1 MTSPELDREFYA
13 ALGGMELGATGIR
26 EYEDVTSDTRGLQ
39 ESMIDHLLTLDN
51 FDPEDDNA
59 MAHSLFYLKNLLDQ
73 DFARLRTLDYDDEII
88 ASGAA
93 VVMAVDD
100 KGNVGFETLCDEVR
114 LHGTIRGPQVINVP
128 FIDSAELAEITAAD
142 ILERQPIPQI
152 SAALEIENA
161 SFEVIDPDSPEGTFD
176 NVDPDH
182 RVFLALVYPELKVK
196 RRA

>member
-1 MTSPELDREFYA
+1 MTTPELDQQFYA
-13 ALGGMELGATGIR
+13 ALGGMELSAGGIR
-26 EYEDVTSDTRGLQ
+26 EYEDVTTDTRGLQ
-39 ESMIDHLLTLDN
+39 DSLIDHMLTLGDFN
-51 FDPEDDNA
+51 PEDETA
-59 MAHSLFYLKNLLDQ
+59 MAHTMFYLKSLLDQ
-73 DFARLRTLDYDDEII
+73 DFARLRTIDYDDEIV

-100 KGNVGFETLCDEVR
+100 KGNIGFETLCDEVR
-114 LHGTIRGPQVINVP
+114 LHGTIRGPNVINVP

-176 NVDPDH
+176 HVQPDH
-182 RVFLALVYPELKVK
+182 RVFLALVYPDLKVK

>member
-26 EYEDVTSDTRGLQ
+26 EYEDVTMDTRGLQ
-39 ESMIDHLLTLDN
+39 DSLIDYMLTLGEFN
-51 FDPEDDNA
+51 PEDETA
-59 MAHSLFYLKNLLDQ
+59 MSHTMFYLKNLLDQ

-93 VVMAVDD
+93 VVMAVDE

-114 LHGTIRGPQVINVP
+114 LHGTIRGPHVINVP
-128 FIDSAELAEITAAD
+128 FIDSAELAEVTAAD

-161 SFEVIDPDSPEGTFD
+161 SFEVIDPDSAEGTFD

-182 RVFLALVYPELKVK
+182 RIFLALVYPELKIK

>member
-1 MTSPELDREFYA
+1 MNSPELNQQFYA
-13 ALGGMELGATGIR
+13 ALGGMELSVIGIR
-26 EYEDVTSDTRGLQ
+26 EYEDVTADTRGLQ
-39 ESMIDHLLTLDN
+39 ESMIDHLLTLGN
-51 FDPEDDNA
+51 FNPEDDNA

-93 VVMAVDD
+93 VVMAVDEN
-100 KGNVGFETLCDEVR
+100 GNVGFETLCDEVR
-114 LHGTIRGPQVINVP
+114 LHGTIRGPHVINVP

-152 SAALEIENA
+152 SAALEITNA

-176 NVDPDH
+176 DVSPDH
-182 RVFLALVYPELKVK
+182 RIFLALVYPDLKIK